1 MRVPNL
7 GSVFYAPNTPPNDA
21 AEMQRFLFDELKKIS
36 VAITAL
42 SSGHLDITTV
52 APTKP
57 RDGDLRY
64 ADGVLWNPGSG
75 KGVYVYKATVWAF
88 LG

>member
-1 MRVPNL
+1 VRKPNL
-7 GSVFYAPNTPPNDA
+7 GSVFYAPNTPPTDA

-36 VAITAL
+36 DAINGLAL
-42 SSGHLDITTV
+42 GHLDQTTV
-52 APTKP
+52 VPLKA

-64 ADGVLWNPGSG
+64 ADGILWNPGSG
-75 KGVYVYKATVWAF
+75 KGVYVYKSTAWVL